1 MSNYTT
7 IQLEGAAKDAYI
19 AQRFN
24 KDKQSDVYGGIVKTI
39 DIYEFRRAFADYNRA
54 DQFSYEGLGALFDW
68 LDELSADTGTPYE
81 LDVIGLCCE
90 FTEYSDLA
98 EIQADY
104 SGSDI
109 DNIDDL
115 RDLTSVIEFDGG
127 LIIQQ
132 F

>member
-1 MSNYTT
+1 MTTNYTVELT
-7 IQLEGAAKDAYI
+7 GTERDEYI

-24 KDKQSDVYGGIVKTI
+24 KPEKSAMIYKTI
-39 DIYEFRRAFADYNRA
+39 DIYDFRRAFTDYDRA

-68 LDELSADTGTPYE
+68 LSEMANDCTEPYE

-98 EIQADY
+98 EIK
-104 SGSDI
+104 DI
-109 DNIDDL
+109 YFSTVLDSIEDL
-115 RDLTSVIEFDGG
+115 YDHTIVIEFDGG
-127 LIIQQ
+127 IIIQD